1 MKIFG
6 HRGAMGEVA
15 ENTLLGFERAI
26 SAGVDFVELD
36 VRKTLDDQ
44 LIVMHDP
51 DLKRLYGVHK
61 HIRSLRLAEIV
72 EMPRLDGE
80 HSVDLKSALRTI
92 GNRTGINIELKE
104 TGCASLVREQLD
116 ETTATVIISSFL
128 PKALEEAKKEM
139 PEIPRALLRNK
150 WPFVSAREQ
159 QKLGLSYLALK
170 WVIAN
175 RLALSRAKSKRLE
188 VYAYTV
194 DSPTRLRRLHKLGIM
209 GVVRNNPS
217 AKIKL

>member
-51 DLKRLYGVHK
+51 DLKRLYGIDK
-61 HIRSLRLAEIV
+61 PIRSLRLAEIV
-72 EMPRLDGE
+72 EMPRLDGT

-92 GNRTGINIELKE
+92 GTRTGVNIELKE
-104 TGCASLVREQLD
+104 TGCTPLVRECLD
-116 ETTATVIISSFL
+116 ATTATVIISSFL
-128 PKALEEAKKEM
+128 PQALEETKKEL

-175 RLALSRAKSKRLE
+175 RLALMRAKMQGLE
-188 VYAYTV
+188 VFVYTV
-194 DSPTRLRRLHKLGIM
+194 DSPTRVRRLQKLGVM